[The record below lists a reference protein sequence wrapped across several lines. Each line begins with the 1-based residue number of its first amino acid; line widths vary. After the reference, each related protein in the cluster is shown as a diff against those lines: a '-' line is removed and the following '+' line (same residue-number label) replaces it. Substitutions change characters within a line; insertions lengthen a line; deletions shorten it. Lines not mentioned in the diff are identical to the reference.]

1 MTEWILPMLGLLAL
15 LALSAFFSGTET
27 ALFSLGRIQTRRL
40 TEQSPALG
48 AIVTELLGMP
58 RRLLST
64 ILLGNTLVN
73 TTATAVMFWLLLRH
87 HSPAMAGLLAVVIM
101 VPLLVT
107 VGELGPKLLAILNPA
122 RVVRLTA
129 KPIRDIAR
137 AVGPLLIVSHEL
149 SQWLNRVL
157 VPASAKPAAGLSE
170 DEVRTLL
177 EVSMQE
183 GVLRG
188 AEKNMIQEIL
198 RLRRHTAKDLLT
210 PRVDMI
216 GVAATMPKPELVA
229 FLKQCGHR
237 RVPVYDETPDTIV
250 GILDVKKFLLA
261 PDEAVVELMDPPSFV
276 PETMNAVKLLK
287 GFQTHKRP
295 MAVVVDEF
303 GGTEGLL
310 TMTDILEEI
319 VGDLAG
325 EFRAPEQ
332 DIQLIRDN
340 VWLVAGDVR
349 LDELNDALGL
359 RLASRGVDTL
369 GGLVATQ
376 LGGFPRPGATVRLHG
391 VEVSVERVVK
401 NRIIQVRLERRP
413 EGAP

>member
-1 MTEWILPMLGLLAL
+1 
-15 LALSAFFSGTET
+15 
-27 ALFSLGRIQTRRL
+27 
-40 TEQSPALG
+40 
-48 AIVTELLGMP
+48 
-58 RRLLST
+58 
-64 ILLGNTLVN
+64 
-73 TTATAVMFWLLLRH
+73 
-87 HSPAMAGLLAVVIM
+87 
-101 VPLLVT
+101 
-107 VGELGPKLLAILNPA
+107 
-122 RVVRLTA
+122 
-129 KPIRDIAR
+129 
-137 AVGPLLIVSHEL
+137 
-149 SQWLNRVL
+149 
-157 VPASAKPAAGLSE
+157 
-170 DEVRTLL
+170 
-177 EVSMQE
+177 MQE

-210 PRVDMI
+210 PRVDMVC
-216 GVAATMPKPELVA
+216 VAATMPKAELVA
-229 FLKQCGHR
+229 FLKKCGHR

-261 PDEAVVELMDPPSFV
+261 PEEDVIEVMDPPSFV

-325 EFRAPEQ
+325 EFRASEH

-349 LDELNDALGL
+349 LGDLNDALGL
-359 RLASRGVDTL
+359 KLAARGVDTL

-376 LGGFPRPGATVRLHG
+376 LGGIPRPGATVRLHG
-391 VEVSVERVVK
+391 AEVSVERVEK
-401 NRIIQVRLERRP
+401 NRIIQLRLERRT
-413 EGAP
+413 EGAA

>member
-1 MTEWILPMLGLLAL
+1 MTDWILPMVGLPAL
-15 LALSAFFSGTET
+15 LALSAFFSGAET
-27 ALFSLGRIQTRRL
+27 ALFSLGRIQARRL
-40 TEQSPALG
+40 AEQSPALG

-64 ILLGNTLVN
+64 ILLGNTLTA
-73 TTATAVMFWLLLRH
+73 TTATTVMFWLLSRH
-87 HSPAMAGLLAVVIM
+87 HAPATAGLLTVAIM
-101 VPLLVT
+101 TPLLVT

-129 KPIRDIAR
+129 KPLRGITR
-137 AVGPLLIVSHEL
+137 AVGPLLLVSHTL
-149 SQWLNRVL
+149 AQGLNRL
-157 VPASAKPAAGLSE
+157 FLPASAKPTAGLSE
-170 DEVRTLL
+170 EEVRTLL

-210 PRVDMI
+210 PRVDMVC
-216 GVAATMPKPELVA
+216 VAATTPKPELVA

-261 PDEAVVELMDPPSFV
+261 PEEDVVEVMDPPSFV
-276 PETMNAVKLLK
+276 PETMNAIKLLK

-295 MAVVVDEF
+295 MAIVVDEF

-319 VGDLAG
+319 LGDLAG
-325 EFRAPEQ
+325 EFRASEH
-332 DIQLIRDN
+332 DIRLIRDN

-349 LDELNDALGL
+349 LDDLNEWLGL
-359 RLASRGVDTL
+359 KLTARGVDTL
-369 GGLVATQ
+369 AGMVATL
-376 LGGFPRPGATVRLHG
+376 LGGIPRPGVTVKLPG
-391 VEVSVERVVK
+391 VEITVERVQK
-401 NRIIQVRLERRP
+401 TRITQLRLERRP
-413 EGAP
+413 EGVS